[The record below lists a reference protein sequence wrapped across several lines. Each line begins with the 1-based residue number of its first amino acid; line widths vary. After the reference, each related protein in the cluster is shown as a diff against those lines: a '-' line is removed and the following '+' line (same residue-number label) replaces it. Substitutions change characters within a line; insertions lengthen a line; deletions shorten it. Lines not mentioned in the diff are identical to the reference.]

1 MTLKQKVKVAEMAE
15 NDYQWNILKSSILLH
30 IPQVAVKYASLT
42 CYIKFKKVVM
52 SLDDVIRFNNK

>member
-1 MTLKQKVKVAEMAE
+1 MAE
-15 NDYQWNILKSSILLH
+15 NDYQWNILKSSIPLH